1 MATAFVFPGQGSQ
14 KVSMG
19 HDLFTSSKVGKKYF
33 DLANEIMDTDIQSII
48 FNGPEEKLKETK
60 YTQPAIYIVSVILG
74 HILLEEG
81 QQPNM
86 VAGHSLG
93 EYSACTIAGSLI
105 FETGLSLVKLR
116 AESMQ
121 DAGTT
126 NPGTMAAIIGM
137 ADEDVISMCNTI
149 SSDESVVVAANFNYP
164 GQVVISGNI
173 NAVHETMAKA
183 PDLGAKMAK
192 ELNVSGAFHS
202 PLMEPAKKR
211 LSAALDNI
219 EINTATIPVYANV
232 TAEPMIETDE
242 IRSNL
247 KNQLDCPVKWHET
260 IDNMKTAGATEM
272 MEVGPGRVL
281 QGLTRRIDKKLT
293 SRGVET
299 LEQIKEIAHV

>member
-19 HDLFTSSKVGKKYF
+19 HDLFTSSEVGKKYF
-33 DLANEIMDTDIQSII
+33 DLANEIMGIDIQNII
-48 FNGPEEKLKETK
+48 FNGPEEKLKETQ

-81 QQPNM
+81 QQPDM

-93 EYSACTIAGSLI
+93 EYSACTIAGSLT

-211 LSAALDNI
+211 LSAALDNS
-219 EINTATIPVYANV
+219 EINTATMPVYANV
-232 TAEPMIETDE
+232 TAEPMIEADE
-242 IRSNL
+242 LRSNL

-272 MEVGPGRVL
+272 MEVGPGHVL
-281 QGLTRRIDKKLT
+281 QGLTRKIDKKLT
-293 SRGVET
+293 SKGVET
-299 LEQIKEIAHV
+299 LEQIKEFSHV

>member
-1 MATAFVFPGQGSQ
+1 MSAAFVFPGQGSQ

-48 FNGPEEKLKETK
+48 FNGPEEKLKETQ

-74 HILLEEG
+74 YILLEEG
-81 QQPNM
+81 QQPDM

-93 EYSACTIAGSLI
+93 EYSACTIAGSLT

-173 NAVHETMAKA
+173 NAVHEIMAKA
-183 PDLGAKMAK
+183 PELGAKMAK

-219 EINTATIPVYANV
+219 EINTATMPVYANV
-232 TAEPMIETDE
+232 TAEPVIEADE
-242 IRSNL
+242 IRLNL

-272 MEVGPGRVL
+272 VEVGPGRVL
-281 QGLTRRIDKKLT
+281 QGLIRRIDKKLK
-293 SRGVET
+293 SKGVET

>member
-1 MATAFVFPGQGSQ
+1 MNTAWLFPGQASQ
-14 KVSMG
+14 KVGMG
-19 HDLFTSSKVGKKYF
+19 HDLYQNTELGKSYF
-33 DLANEIMDTDIQSII
+33 DLANSIMGCDIQSII
-48 FNGPEEKLKETK
+48 FEGPQETLKQTQ

-74 HILLEEG
+74 HIFLEKG
-81 QQPNM
+81 LQPDM

-93 EYSACTIAGSLI
+93 EYSACTLAGSLT

-121 DAGTT
+121 DAGIT

-137 ADEDVISMCNTI
+137 TDEDVISMCNTI

-173 NAVHETMAKA
+173 NAVHEIMAKA
-183 PDLGAKMAK
+183 PELGAKMAK

-219 EINTATIPVYANV
+219 EINTATMPVYANV
-232 TAEPMIETDE
+232 TAQPTTGADE
-242 IRSNL
+242 LRSNL
-247 KNQLDCPVKWHET
+247 KSQLDCPVKWHET

-272 MEVGPGRVL
+272 MESGPGRVL
-281 QGLTRRIDKKLT
+281 QGLTRRIDKKLI
-293 SRGVET
+293 SKGVET
-299 LEQIKEIAHV
+299 LEQIEEIAHV

>member
-1 MATAFVFPGQGSQ
+1 MSTAFVFPGQGSQ

-19 HDLFTSSKVGKKYF
+19 HDLFTNSNVGKKYF
-33 DLANEIMDTDIQSII
+33 DLANKIMEIDIQSII
-48 FNGPEEKLKETK
+48 FNGPEEKLKETQ

-74 HILLEEG
+74 HILLEEV
-81 QQPNM
+81 QQPDM

-93 EYSACTIAGSLI
+93 EYSACTIAGSLT

-137 ADEDVISMCNTI
+137 ADEDVISLCNTI

-173 NAVHETMAKA
+173 NAVHEIMEKA

-219 EINTATIPVYANV
+219 EINTATMPVYANV
-232 TAEPMIETDE
+232 TAEPVIEADE

-293 SRGVET
+293 SKGVET

>member
-1 MATAFVFPGQGSQ
+1 MSTAFVFPGQGSQ

-48 FNGPEEKLKETK
+48 FNGPEEKLKETQ

-74 HILLEEG
+74 HILLEEV
-81 QQPNM
+81 QQPDM

-93 EYSACTIAGSLI
+93 EYSACTIAGSLT

-173 NAVHETMAKA
+173 NAVHEIMAKA
-183 PDLGAKMAK
+183 PELGAKMAK

-219 EINTATIPVYANV
+219 EINTATMPVYANV
-232 TAEPMIETDE
+232 TAEPVIEADE

-272 MEVGPGRVL
+272 VEVGPGRVL

-293 SRGVET
+293 SKGVET

>member
-14 KVSMG
+14 KISMG
-19 HDLFTSSKVGKKYF
+19 HDLFTSSEVGKKYF
-33 DLANEIMDTDIQSII
+33 DLANEIMEIDIQNII

-81 QQPNM
+81 QQPDM

-93 EYSACTIAGSLI
+93 EYSACTIAGSLT

-173 NAVHETMAKA
+173 NAVHEIMAKA

-232 TAEPMIETDE
+232 TAEPMIEADE

-281 QGLTRRIDKKLT
+281 QGMNTRIDKKLT
-293 SRGVET
+293 SKGVET
-299 LEQIKEIAHV
+299 LEQIKELAHV

>member
-33 DLANEIMDTDIQSII
+33 DLANEIMGTDIQSII
-48 FNGPEEKLKETK
+48 FNGPEEKLKETQ

-81 QQPNM
+81 QQPDM

-93 EYSACTIAGSLI
+93 EYSACTIAGSLT

-232 TAEPMIETDE
+232 TAEPMIEADE

>member
-81 QQPNM
+81 QQPDM

-173 NAVHETMAKA
+173 NAVHETIAKA

-232 TAEPMIETDE
+232 TAEPMIEADE

>member
-1 MATAFVFPGQGSQ
+1 MSTAFVFPGQGSQ

-33 DLANEIMDTDIQSII
+33 DLANKIMDTDIQSII
-48 FNGPEEKLKETK
+48 FNGPEEKLKETQ

-81 QQPNM
+81 QQPDM

-93 EYSACTIAGSLI
+93 EYSACTIAGSLT

-183 PDLGAKMAK
+183 PELGAKMAK

-219 EINTATIPVYANV
+219 EINTATMPVYANV
-232 TAEPMIETDE
+232 TAEPVIEADE

-272 MEVGPGRVL
+272 VEVGPGRVL
-281 QGLTRRIDKKLT
+281 QGLTRRIDKKLK
-293 SRGVET
+293 SKGVET

>member
-33 DLANEIMDTDIQSII
+33 DLANEIMGTDIQSII
-48 FNGPEEKLKETK
+48 FNGPEEKLKETQ

-81 QQPNM
+81 QQPDM

-93 EYSACTIAGSLI
+93 EYSACTIAGSLT

-219 EINTATIPVYANV
+219 EINTATMPVYANV
-232 TAEPMIETDE
+232 TAEPMIEADE

-281 QGLTRRIDKKLT
+281 QGLPRRIDKKLT

>member
-19 HDLFTSSKVGKKYF
+19 HDLFTSSNVGKKYF
-33 DLANEIMDTDIQSII
+33 NLANEIMDTDIQSII
-48 FNGPEEKLKETK
+48 FNGPEEKLKETQ

-81 QQPNM
+81 QQPDM

-93 EYSACTIAGSLI
+93 EYSACTIAGSLT

-173 NAVHETMAKA
+173 NAVHEIMEKA

-219 EINTATIPVYANV
+219 EINTANMPVYANV
-232 TAEPMIETDE
+232 TAEPMIEADE

-281 QGLTRRIDKKLT
+281 QGLNRRIDKKLT
-293 SRGVET
+293 SKGVET

>member
-19 HDLFTSSKVGKKYF
+19 HDLFTSSNVGKKYF
-33 DLANEIMDTDIQSII
+33 DLANEIMGTDIQSII
-48 FNGPEEKLKETK
+48 FNGPEEKLKETQ

-81 QQPNM
+81 QQPDM

-93 EYSACTIAGSLI
+93 EYSACTIAGSLT

-232 TAEPMIETDE
+232 TAEPMIEADE

-293 SRGVET
+293 SKGVET

>member
-1 MATAFVFPGQGSQ
+1 MSTAFVFPGQGSQ

-48 FNGPEEKLKETK
+48 FNGPEEKLKETQ
-60 YTQPAIYIVSVILG
+60 YTQPAIYIVSVFLG
-74 HILLEEG
+74 HILLEEV
-81 QQPNM
+81 QQPDM

-93 EYSACTIAGSLI
+93 EYSACTIAGSLT

-173 NAVHETMAKA
+173 NAVHEIMAKA
-183 PDLGAKMAK
+183 PELGAKMAK

-219 EINTATIPVYANV
+219 EINTATMPVYANV
-232 TAEPMIETDE
+232 TAEPVIEADE

-272 MEVGPGRVL
+272 VEVGPGRVL
-281 QGLTRRIDKKLT
+281 QGLTRRIDKKFT
-293 SRGVET
+293 SKGVDT

>member
-33 DLANEIMDTDIQSII
+33 DLANEIMGTDIQSII
-48 FNGPEEKLKETK
+48 FNGPEEKLKETQ

-81 QQPNM
+81 QQPDM

-93 EYSACTIAGSLI
+93 EYSACTIAGSLT

-149 SSDESVVVAANFNYP
+149 SSDESVVVVANFNYP

-173 NAVHETMAKA
+173 NAVHETMEKA

-219 EINTATIPVYANV
+219 EINTATMPVYANV
-232 TAEPMIETDE
+232 TAEPMIEADE

-281 QGLTRRIDKKLT
+281 QGLNRRIDKKLT
-293 SRGVET
+293 SKGVET

>member
-81 QQPNM
+81 QQPDM

-232 TAEPMIETDE
+232 TAEPMIEADE

-281 QGLTRRIDKKLT
+281 QGLARRIDKKLT
-293 SRGVET
+293 SKGVET

>member
-33 DLANEIMDTDIQSII
+33 DLANEIMGTDIQSII
-48 FNGPEEKLKETK
+48 FNGPEEKLKETQ

-81 QQPNM
+81 QQPDM

-93 EYSACTIAGSLI
+93 EYSACTIAGSLT
-105 FETGLSLVKLR
+105 FETGLSLIKLR

-211 LSAALDNI
+211 LSAALDSI
-219 EINTATIPVYANV
+219 EINTATMPVYANV
-232 TAEPMIETDE
+232 TAEPMIEADE

-247 KNQLDCPVKWHET
+247 RNQLDCPVKWHET

-281 QGLTRRIDKKLT
+281 QDLNRRIDKKLT

-299 LEQIKEIAHV
+299 LKQIKEIAHV

>member
-81 QQPNM
+81 LQPDM

-232 TAEPMIETDE
+232 TAEPMIEADE

>member
-33 DLANEIMDTDIQSII
+33 DLANEIMGTDIQSII
-48 FNGPEEKLKETK
+48 FNGPEEKLKETQ

-81 QQPNM
+81 LQPDM

-93 EYSACTIAGSLI
+93 EYSACTIAGSLT
-105 FETGLSLVKLR
+105 FETGLSLIKLR

-219 EINTATIPVYANV
+219 KINTATMPVYANV
-232 TAEPMIETDE
+232 TAEPMIEADE

>member
-19 HDLFTSSKVGKKYF
+19 HDLFTNSNVGKKYF
-33 DLANEIMDTDIQSII
+33 DLANEIMEIDIKSII
-48 FNGPEEKLKETK
+48 FHGPEEKLKETQ

-81 QQPNM
+81 QQPDM

-93 EYSACTIAGSLI
+93 EYSACTIAGSLT

-183 PDLGAKMAK
+183 PELGAKMAK

-219 EINTATIPVYANV
+219 EINTATMPVYANV
-232 TAEPMIETDE
+232 TAEPVIEADE

-272 MEVGPGRVL
+272 VEVGPGRVL

-293 SRGVET
+293 SKGVET

>member
-19 HDLFTSSKVGKKYF
+19 HDLFTNSNVGKKYF
-33 DLANEIMDTDIQSII
+33 DLANEIMEIDIKSII
-48 FNGPEEKLKETK
+48 FHGPEEKLKETQ

-74 HILLEEG
+74 HILLEKG
-81 QQPNM
+81 LQPDM

-93 EYSACTIAGSLI
+93 EYSACTIAGSLT

-173 NAVHETMAKA
+173 NAVHEIMAKA
-183 PDLGAKMAK
+183 PELGAKMAK

-219 EINTATIPVYANV
+219 EINTATMPVYANV
-232 TAEPMIETDE
+232 TAEPVIEADE

-272 MEVGPGRVL
+272 VEVGPGRVL
-281 QGLTRRIDKKLT
+281 QGLTRRIDKKLK
-293 SRGVET
+293 SKGVET

>member
-1 MATAFVFPGQGSQ
+1 MSTAFVFPGQGSQ

-19 HDLFTSSKVGKKYF
+19 HDLFTSSEVGKKYF
-33 DLANEIMDTDIQSII
+33 ELANEIMEIDIQNII
-48 FNGPEEKLKETK
+48 FNGPEEKLKETQ

-74 HILLEEG
+74 HILLEKG
-81 QQPNM
+81 LQPDM

-93 EYSACTIAGSLI
+93 EYSACTLAGSLT

-121 DAGTT
+121 DAGIT

-137 ADEDVISMCNTI
+137 TDEDVISLCNTI
-149 SSDESVVVAANFNYP
+149 SSDESVVVAANFNSP

-173 NAVHETMAKA
+173 NAVHEAMEKA
-183 PDLGAKMAK
+183 RDLGARIAK

-211 LSAALDNI
+211 LSAALDTT
-219 EINTATIPVYANV
+219 EINTATMPVYANV
-232 TAEPMIETDE
+232 TAQPTTEADE
-242 IRSNL
+242 LRLNL
-247 KNQLDCPVKWHET
+247 KNQLDFPVKWHKT

-281 QGLTRRIDKKLT
+281 QGLTRRIDKKLI
-293 SRGVET
+293 SQSVET
-299 LEQIKEIAHV
+299 LQQIEGIAHV

>member
-33 DLANEIMDTDIQSII
+33 DLANEIMGTDIQSII
-48 FNGPEEKLKETK
+48 FNGPEEKLKETQ

-81 QQPNM
+81 QQPDM

-232 TAEPMIETDE
+232 TAEPMIEADE

-281 QGLTRRIDKKLT
+281 QGLTRRIDNKLT

>member
-48 FNGPEEKLKETK
+48 FNGPEEKLKETQ

-81 QQPNM
+81 QQPDM

-93 EYSACTIAGSLI
+93 EYSACTIAGSLT

-137 ADEDVISMCNTI
+137 ADEDVISLCNTI

-183 PDLGAKMAK
+183 PELGAKMAK

-219 EINTATIPVYANV
+219 EINTATMPVYANV
-232 TAEPMIETDE
+232 TAEPVIEADE

-272 MEVGPGRVL
+272 VEVGPGRVL

-293 SRGVET
+293 SKGVET

>member
-19 HDLFTSSKVGKKYF
+19 HDLFTSSEVGKKYF
-33 DLANEIMDTDIQSII
+33 DLANEIMEIDIQNII
-48 FNGPEEKLKETK
+48 FNGPEEKLKETQ

-81 QQPNM
+81 QQPDM

-93 EYSACTIAGSLI
+93 EYSACTIAGSLT
-105 FETGLSLVKLR
+105 FEKGLSLVKLR

-121 DAGTT
+121 DTGTT

-183 PDLGAKMAK
+183 PELGAKMAK

-219 EINTATIPVYANV
+219 EINTATMPVYANV
-232 TAEPMIETDE
+232 TAEPVIEADE

-272 MEVGPGRVL
+272 VEVGPGRVL

-293 SRGVET
+293 SKGVET

>member
-33 DLANEIMDTDIQSII
+33 DLANEIMGTDIQSII
-48 FNGPEEKLKETK
+48 FNGPEEKLKETQ

-81 QQPNM
+81 QQPDM

-93 EYSACTIAGSLI
+93 EYSACTIAGSLT

-137 ADEDVISMCNTI
+137 TDEDVISMCNTI

-173 NAVHETMAKA
+173 NAVHETMEKA

-219 EINTATIPVYANV
+219 EINTATMPVYANV
-232 TAEPMIETDE
+232 TAEPMIEADE

-281 QGLTRRIDKKLT
+281 QGLNRRIDKKLT
-293 SRGVET
+293 SKGVET

>member
-1 MATAFVFPGQGSQ
+1 MSTAFVFPGQGSQ

-48 FNGPEEKLKETK
+48 FNGPEEKLKETQ

-81 QQPNM
+81 QQPDM

-93 EYSACTIAGSLI
+93 EYSACTIAGSLT

-173 NAVHETMAKA
+173 NAVHEIMAKA
-183 PDLGAKMAK
+183 PELGAKMAK

-219 EINTATIPVYANV
+219 EINTATMPVYANV
-232 TAEPMIETDE
+232 TAEPVIEADE

-272 MEVGPGRVL
+272 VEVGPGRVL
-281 QGLTRRIDKKLT
+281 QGLTRRIDKKLK
-293 SRGVET
+293 SKGVET

>member
-1 MATAFVFPGQGSQ
+1 MSTAFVFPGQGSQ

-48 FNGPEEKLKETK
+48 FNGPEEKLKETQ

-74 HILLEEG
+74 HILLEEV
-81 QQPNM
+81 QQPDM

-93 EYSACTIAGSLI
+93 EYSACTIAGSLT

-137 ADEDVISMCNTI
+137 ADEDVISLCNTI

-183 PDLGAKMAK
+183 PELGAKMAK

-219 EINTATIPVYANV
+219 EINTATMPVYANV
-232 TAEPMIETDE
+232 TAEPVIEADE

-281 QGLTRRIDKKLT
+281 QGLNRRIDKKLT
-293 SRGVET
+293 SKGVET

>member
-1 MATAFVFPGQGSQ
+1 
-14 KVSMG
+14 MG

-33 DLANEIMDTDIQSII
+33 DLANEIMGTDIQSII
-48 FNGPEEKLKETK
+48 FNGPEEKLKETQ

-81 QQPNM
+81 QQPDM

-232 TAEPMIETDE
+232 TAEPMIEADE

>member
-1 MATAFVFPGQGSQ
+1 MSTAFVFPGQGSQ

-19 HDLFTSSKVGKKYF
+19 HDLFTGSEVGKKYF
-33 DLANEIMDTDIQSII
+33 DLANEIMEIDIQNII
-48 FNGPEEKLKETK
+48 FNGPEEKLKETQ

-74 HILLEEG
+74 HILLEEV
-81 QQPNM
+81 QQPDM

-93 EYSACTIAGSLI
+93 EYSACTIAGSLT

-183 PDLGAKMAK
+183 PELGAKMAK

-219 EINTATIPVYANV
+219 EINTATMPVYANV
-232 TAEPMIETDE
+232 TAEPVIEADE

-272 MEVGPGRVL
+272 VEVGPGRVL

-293 SRGVET
+293 SKGVET

>member
-33 DLANEIMDTDIQSII
+33 DLANEIMGTDIQSII
-48 FNGPEEKLKETK
+48 FNGPEEKLKETQ

-81 QQPNM
+81 QQPDM

-93 EYSACTIAGSLI
+93 EYSACTIAGSLT

-219 EINTATIPVYANV
+219 KINTATMPVYANV
-232 TAEPMIETDE
+232 TAEPMIEADE

-281 QGLTRRIDKKLT
+281 QGLTRRIDKELT